1 MTKLQKTT
9 FILILILFA
18 SCKRNENDIEF
29 NKDIE
34 FNRNVLAEI
43 LPSIMDSTCVDVRIF
58 SNPPPRYGKSI
69 FNKEGYYVKTDSTK
83 ATPEEIKNFK
93 EWKQQ
98 ISDIEKDTSKVI
110 IAFDPKILPYEKEY
124 EKIIVENFP
133 KDTLLKIKTDKTKEY
148 ILDFKNI
155 KLNGKFKLKNINEFD
170 KENIFE
176 RKYKFNFSGILRVS
190 GIKFDKKQENGILE
204 VGFICGRECG
214 YGNKIYIRKV
224 KNKWKIIKMER
235 NWIS

>member
-18 SCKRNENDIEF
+18 SCKKNENNIEF
-29 NKDIE
+29 NRDIE

-43 LPSIMDSTCVDVRIF
+43 LPSIVDSTCVDARIF

-69 FNKEGYYVKTDSTK
+69 YNKEGHYVKTDSTK

-98 ISDIEKDTSKVI
+98 IADVEKDTSKVI
-110 IAFDPKILPYEKEY
+110 IAFDPKTLPYF
-124 EKIIVENFP
+124 I
-133 KDTLLKIKTDKTKEY
+133 
-148 ILDFKNI
+148 DFKNI

-190 GIKFDKKQENGILE
+190 EIKFDKKRESGILD
-204 VGFICGRECG
+204 VGFTCGRLCG
-214 YGNKIYIRKV
+214 YGNKIFIKKV
-224 KNKWKIIKMER
+224 KNKWKIIKMQET
-235 NWIS
+235 WIS